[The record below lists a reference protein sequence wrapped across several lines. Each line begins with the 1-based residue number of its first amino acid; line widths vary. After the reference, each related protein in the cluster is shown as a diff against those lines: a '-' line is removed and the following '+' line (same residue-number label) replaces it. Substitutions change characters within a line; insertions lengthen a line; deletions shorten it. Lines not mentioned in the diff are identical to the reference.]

1 MLRENYSCVALSDP
15 PSSRAI
21 IGTPDPLPMD
31 MPEPTTAAAAFATL
45 RRELAGCIIG
55 QEALIDRLLIALLAD
70 GHLLVEGA
78 PGLAKTTAIKEL
90 AARIEAD
97 FHRVQF
103 TPDLLPADLT
113 GTEIYRPQTASFEF
127 QRGPI
132 FHNLILADEVNRA
145 PAKVQSALLEA
156 MGERQ
161 VTVGR
166 DTYALPTLFLV
177 MATQNPIEQEGTY
190 PLPEAQLDRFLL
202 HVRVDYPKAAAEA
215 AILQLARDRAR
226 EALVV
231 TAPPLRRLTQQ
242 QVFAARR
249 EVLSLHLAPQ
259 LENYLVQLVLATR
272 EPAPYGAELA
282 RYVAYGASPRGTIA
296 LDRCARAHAW
306 LSGRDYVTPEDVH
319 AIAADVLRHRVLLS
333 YEAEA
338 EGVSADRVVSML
350 LERVPLP

>member
-1 MLRENYSCVALSDP
+1 
-15 PSSRAI
+15 
-21 IGTPDPLPMD
+21 MD
-31 MPEPTTAAAAFATL
+31 MPEPTAAATAFSTL
-45 RRELAGCIIG
+45 RAELGQCIIG

-90 AARIEAD
+90 AARIEGD

-145 PAKVQSALLEA
+145 PAKVQSAMLEA

-166 DTYALPTLFLV
+166 DTYALPALFLV

-226 EALVV
+226 EALAV

-249 EVLSLHLAPQ
+249 EVLGLHLAPQ

-272 EPAPYGAELA
+272 EPGAYGAELA

-319 AIAADVLRHRVLLS
+319 AIAADVLRHRVLMS

-338 EGVSADRVVSML
+338 EGVTPDKLIGSL